1 MIDIRSGYNMM
12 FPFLDNAVAA
22 ESTKTQTEVSTNQ
35 INIPLDVIAGS
46 TLGVFVLFFTVVWW
60 VRGLSAKVE
69 IGEKSLSE
77 LGHKFDVRC
86 EEQNK
91 HHKELKED
99 IRLSFKTEISQSAS
113 DICHGFELFAMEI
126 RSELKKLG
134 EGLDARNATVNRL
147 GKKVDHLS
155 GEMLA
160 ITKQLQGYD
169 IPVHY
174 RQHDN
179 GPPSNPY
186 NYDDD

>member
-1 MIDIRSGYNMM
+1 MIDIRSGYNIM
-12 FPFLDNAVAA
+12 FPFFDNAIAA
-22 ESTKTQTEVSTNQ
+22 ESQAQQKVSTDQ

-46 TLGVFVLFFTVVWW
+46 TLGVFVLFFSVVWW

-69 IGEKSLSE
+69 IGERSVNELS
-77 LGHKFDVRC
+77 HKFDVRR
-86 EEQNK
+86 EEQNRYQ
-91 HHKELKED
+91 KELKED
-99 IRLSFKTEISQSAS
+99 IRLSFKTDIAQSAS